1 MWKIIFRNSIMTN
14 GNLWTNFVKDWAAD
28 NGTSYM
34 EAIKDPTL
42 STAYKQRKKET
53 KREAKTTQH
62 QALKADAIAL
72 AETITPFPVKKVRGR
87 PAKYVT
93 DEERKEAKRENTLL
107 STRKKREKDKIEN
120 ITFEVV
126 EPLGE
131 M

>member
-1 MWKIIFRNSIMTN
+1 MWKIIIRNSIMTN
-14 GNLWTNFVKDWAAD
+14 GNLWTNFVKNWAAE

-72 AETITPFPVKKVRGR
+72 AELITPFPEKKTRGR
-87 PAKYVT
+87 PAKYAT
-93 DEERKEAKRENTLL
+93 DEERKEAKREKTIL
-107 STRKKREKDKIEN
+107 STLKKKEKDKAEVKDN
-120 ITFEVV
+120 ITLEVV
-126 EPLGE
+126 DT
-131 M
+131 

>member
-14 GNLWTNFVKDWAAD
+14 GNLWTNFVKNWAAE

-72 AETITPFPVKKVRGR
+72 AELITPFPEKKARGR
-87 PAKYVT
+87 PAKYAT
-93 DEERKEAKRENTLL
+93 DEERKEAKREKTIL
-107 STRKKREKDKIEN
+107 STLKKKEKDKAEVKDN
-120 ITFEVV
+120 ITLEVV
-126 EPLGE
+126 DT
-131 M
+131 

>member
-1 MWKIIFRNSIMTN
+1 MTN

-72 AETITPFPVKKVRGR
+72 AEMITPFPEKKARGR
-87 PAKYVT
+87 PAKYAT
-93 DEERKEAKRENTLL
+93 DEERKEAKREKTIL
-107 STRKKREKDKIEN
+107 STLKKKEKDKAEVKDN
-120 ITFEVV
+120 ITLEVV
-126 EPLGE
+126 DT
-131 M
+131 